1 MNKVLRKSAV
11 SVLAAAAI
19 VTSFAT
25 VSAAERGVSVQVN
38 GKAITSS
45 SNAIFNGK
53 TYVDLAAFS
62 KTTGIKYVYDASKK
76 TAVVGGIKL
85 KVIVKGGK
93 PTVAVRD
100 LAAAAGFSGVGWN
113 AESLT
118 ATLKAGN
125 LTVFGDA
132 VSQNLGCVLTSRFA
146 VGDAI
151 VFRMKAVDAKGK
163 LAKDAQLQ
171 VKLGTGETIDMVMFE
186 EPGMPEDM
194 LFWRGVYRI
203 TEETPKGVLRYSVTA
218 QSATAQ
224 GTFEPFNV
232 EPSLI
237 TIVAAEEAPASD
249 EAPAT
254 EEAPAAN

>member
-1 MNKVLRKSAV
+1 MKKALRKSAV

-25 VSAAERGVSVQVN
+25 ASAGTKGVSVQVN
-38 GKAITSS
+38 GHAIASA
-45 SNAIFNGK
+45 SNAIINGK

-62 KTTGIKYVYDASKK
+62 KTTGIAYTYDAAKK
-76 TAVVGGIKL
+76 TAVVHGVKL
-85 KVIVKGGK
+85 KVVVKDGK

-113 AESLT
+113 PESLT

-125 LTVFGDA
+125 LSVFGDA
-132 VSQNLGCVLTSRFA
+132 VSQNLGCVLTSRFE

-163 LAKDAQLQ
+163 LAKDAKLQ
-171 VKLGTGETIDMVMFE
+171 VKLATGETLDMMLFE

-194 LFWRGVYRI
+194 LFWRAVYRI

-218 QSATAQ
+218 GSASAQ

-237 TIVAAEEAPASD
+237 TIVAAEQGAADD
-249 EAPAT
+249 EAPAA
-254 EEAPAAN
+254 EPAAQ

>member
-1 MNKVLRKSAV
+1 MHKTLKRSAV

-25 VSAAERGVSVQVN
+25 ASAGERGVSVLLN
-38 GKAITSS
+38 GKTITSA
-45 SNAIFNGK
+45 SNAISNGK
-53 TYVDLAAFS
+53 TYVDLTAFS
-62 KTTGIKYVYDASKK
+62 KATGIKYAYDAAKK
-76 TAVVGGIKL
+76 TAVVNGVKL
-85 KVIVKGGK
+85 KVIVKGGN
-93 PTVAVRD
+93 PTVAVRE
-100 LAAAAGFSGVGWN
+100 LAAAAGFSGVSWN
-113 AESLT
+113 AESMT

-132 VSQNLGCVLTSRFA
+132 VSQNLGCVLTSRFE

-163 LAKDAQLQ
+163 LAKDAKLQ
-171 VKLGTGETIDMVMFE
+171 VKLATGETIDMMMFE
-186 EPGMPEDM
+186 EPGMPEEM

-218 QSATAQ
+218 QSASAQ
-224 GTFEPFNV
+224 GMFEPFNV

-237 TIVAAEEAPASD
+237 TIVASENPAPAGED
-249 EAPAT
+249 KAPAT
-254 EEAPAAN
+254 ESAAQ

>member
-1 MNKVLRKSAV
+1 MNKAFRKSAV

-25 VSAAERGVSVQVN
+25 VSAAEKGVSVQVN
-38 GKAITSS
+38 GKAIASA
-45 SNAIFNGK
+45 SNSISGGK

-62 KTTGIKYVYDASKK
+62 KATGIKYAYDAAKK
-76 TAVVGGIKL
+76 TAVVNGAKL
-85 KVIVKGGK
+85 KVIVKGGN
-93 PTVAVRD
+93 PTVSVRD
-100 LAAAAGFSGVGWN
+100 LAAAAGFSGVSWN

-118 ATLKAGN
+118 ATLKASN

-163 LAKDAQLQ
+163 LAKDAKLQ
-171 VKLGTGETIDMVMFE
+171 VKLATGETIDMMLFE

-203 TEETPKGVLRYSVTA
+203 TDETPKGVLRYSVTA

-237 TIVAAEEAPASD
+237 TIVAAD
-249 EAPAT
+249 EAPAKDD
-254 EEAPAAN
+254 APAAEASAAQ